1 MSETAEPASP
11 PDRTPAA
18 QQAARV
24 SRRWPLVSGG
34 MAVLLVA
41 ALGAIIAYRDNN
53 LPFSFDLT
61 FLGELVEHRSPFWTV
76 PALVMNNIGG
86 GIIGVFVVPIA
97 IALLFLLFRMKWVA
111 LYFLIAT
118 IVSAGLV
125 QLLKNLYERPRPQ
138 DILVTADLGSFPSGH
153 TANAATMAVVLSL
166 VLRRVWIWAAGVVY
180 TVIMLLSR
188 TYLGA
193 HWLSDTI
200 GGVVLGS
207 AVAVI
212 VWAPLAHRLLTERE
226 RRIGPVRPSE
236 AGATAT
242 R

>member
-1 MSETAEPASP
+1 MPKTSLPPADSTAE
-11 PDRTPAA
+11 R
-18 QQAARV
+18 QAARV
-24 SRRWPLVSGG
+24 SQRWPLISGG

-53 LPFSFDLT
+53 LPFSFDLA

-76 PALVMNNIGG
+76 PALVMNNIGA
-86 GIIGVFVVPIA
+86 GIVGVFIVPIA
-97 IALLFLLFRMKWVA
+97 IALLFLLFRMRWAA

-125 QLLKNLYERPRPQ
+125 QLLKTIYDRPRPQ
-138 DILVTADLGSFPSGH
+138 DILVTADPGSFPSGH
-153 TANAATMAVVLSL
+153 TANAATMAVVLAL

-200 GGVVLGS
+200 GGLVLGS

-226 RRIGPVRPSE
+226 RRVGPVRPAE
-236 AGATAT
+236 PAEPVT